1 MTKQLK
7 THDQRRHRR
16 GPVKRFL
23 LLTGPFFFLT
33 AAFVMSAGVV
43 EIVEQTPTSQ
53 PAATL
58 AQERA
63 EAAANAPV
71 DESAPDFSAAT
82 RVPALPASLLDA
94 GEYPWAHGP
103 AEIRSAGQ
111 SADDGFHD
119 FGLVNP
125 VGSKPALGPARS
137 SPGHGARL
145 ADPQDSGL
153 R

>member
-7 THDQRRHRR
+7 THDQHRHRR

-23 LLTGPFFFLT
+23 LTTGPFFFLT
-33 AAFVMSAGVV
+33 AAFLMSAGVV
-43 EIVEQTPTSQ
+43 EIVEQAPTGK

-58 AQERA
+58 AEERA

-71 DESAPDFSAAT
+71 DESVPDSSAAT
-82 RVPALPASLLDA
+82 RIPALPASLLDA
-94 GEYPWAHGP
+94 DDYRWAYGP

-111 SADDGFHD
+111 SADDGIHN

-125 VGSKPALGPARS
+125 VGSKPALGFARS
-137 SPGHGARL
+137 SPGYGARL
-145 ADPQDSGL
+145 ADPQDFGL